1 MFMLIINYFGDNM
14 IDWSSEKLGWDLEF
28 VLNQTKEI
36 CLCAVKQ
43 EGYAIMYV
51 KEQTEE
57 ICLAAVRQN
66 GLALK
71 YVKEQTE
78 FICSEA
84 IRQDKCAIIYVDKK
98 FVDVFI
104 YYKLLWG

>member
-1 MFMLIINYFGDNM
+1 
-14 IDWSSEKLGWDLEF
+14 
-28 VLNQTKEI
+28 
-36 CLCAVKQ
+36 
-43 EGYAIMYV
+43 MYV

-57 ICLAAVRQN
+57 ICLAAVQQN

-78 FICSEA
+78 LICSEA
-84 IRQDKCAIIYVDKK
+84 VRQDKCAIIYVDKK